1 MQLKLH
7 EQVVKLRKIY
17 EGLRLAM
24 LEIIRAVCAK
34 TAEPRHRDPISPHK
48 SVIITSYRSGALQAT
63 SGAPR
68 GFPSIE
74 TIPPGI
80 VAHDCRRPSSSR
92 DGSPLGPESLPF
104 TGLPGRK
111 ANRPPSIKRQQ
122 YPKPL
127 GVRFCAFTRDPAS
140 VRSVP
145 PSVVGN
151 GRLSLVRR
159 YAGADLKPAGS
170 GDDPAE

>member
-1 MQLKLH
+1 MQQKLH
-7 EQVVKLRKIY
+7 ERVVKLRKIY
-17 EGLRLAM
+17 EGLRLGNTRNNTCGLRKNCRTPAT
-24 LEIIRAVCAK
+24 EIR
-34 TAEPRHRDPISPHK
+34 ISPQK
-48 SVIITSYRSGALQAT
+48 LVIVTSYRSGALQAT

-74 TIPPGI
+74 TVPTGI

-111 ANRPPSIKRQQ
+111 ANRPPPIKRQR

-127 GVRFCAFTRDPAS
+127 GVRFCAITRDPAS
-140 VRSVP
+140 VRGVP

-159 YAGADLKPAGS
+159 YAGADLKPGWVR
-170 GDDPAE
+170 G